1 MIAICNGTDLSD
13 LIAYGYAIDY
23 EPQYSGQVTAIDGTD
38 YSAKLRD
45 RAIITVPF
53 LPLTKAQLEMVAQLF
68 PASGAYVTWT
78 YWDPALA
85 ANHTSQF
92 KYARRRHTLKVVY
105 HNGVEYWDGLVLEL
119 TER

>member
-13 LIAYGYAIDY
+13 LIGYGYIVDY

-45 RAIITVPF
+45 QVTLTVPF
-53 LPLTKAQLEMVAQLF
+53 LPLTKEQLETVAQLF
-68 PASGAYVTWT
+68 PAAGAYVTWT
-78 YWDPALA
+78 YWDPMLA
-85 ANHTSQF
+85 ANRTTQF
-92 KYARRRHTLKVVY
+92 KYSRRSHSLKVVY
-105 HNGVEYWDGLVLEL
+105 HNGVELWDGLVLEL